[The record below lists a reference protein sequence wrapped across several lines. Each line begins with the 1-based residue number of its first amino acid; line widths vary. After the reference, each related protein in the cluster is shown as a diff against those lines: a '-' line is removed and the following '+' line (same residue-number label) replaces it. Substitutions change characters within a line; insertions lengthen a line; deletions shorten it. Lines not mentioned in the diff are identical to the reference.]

1 MKRFGLSCLAV
12 LLALTT
18 SQIAAA
24 KGGKTG
30 GKIGGKKAPEKVKGP
45 APIAKA
51 AEIKELKG
59 DFTWGMTPQ
68 AVKDKLFAKIDAN
81 YKDRL
86 EKSRLDPAKND
97 GIRQQ
102 IKADKDRISKSYV
115 KFEGKTPGWEVS
127 IIDEEFVPNNNESML
142 IYQEVKQKRYFFFNG
157 DSLFK
162 MFIAFD
168 KEVVQG
174 KSFTEFGEM
183 MQAKFGKAQPVYR
196 TVVLRGQK
204 DNVLDTYLWRSSEGD
219 GLRLVDR
226 SKFYDVYCLVVY
238 DRSVADR
245 QAEVKKNN
253 AAKVP
258 TGSFIDSV
266 ISDKPNDRDEND
278 NIVDRLTGKEV
289 LKPGERR
296 GNQQNIKVPS
306 PTGEMKA
313 EDKGF

>member
-1 MKRFGLSCLAV
+1 MRRFGLSFLAM

-18 SQIAAA
+18 AQIAAA
-24 KGGKTG
+24 KGGKKG
-30 GKIGGKKAPEKVKGP
+30 PEKVKGP
-45 APIAKA
+45 APIAKV

-59 DFTWGMTPQ
+59 DYTWGMSPQ
-68 AVKDKLFAKIDAN
+68 QVKEKLFAKIEEN
-81 YKDRL
+81 YKERL
-86 EKSRLDPAKND
+86 EKTRLDPAKND
-97 GIRQQ
+97 GVRQQ
-102 IKADKDRISKSYV
+102 IKADKDRITKSFV
-115 KFEGKTPGWEVS
+115 KFEGHTPGWEVS
-127 IIDEEFVPNNNESML
+127 IIDEEFVPGNGESML
-142 IYQEVKQKRYFFFNG
+142 VYQEAKQKRYFFFSG
-157 DSLFK
+157 ETLFK

-174 KSFTEFGEM
+174 KSFADFGEL
-183 MQAKFGKAQPVYR
+183 MQQKFGRAQPVYR
-196 TVVLRGQK
+196 TVVTHGMKEQ
-204 DNVLDTYLWRSSEGD
+204 VLDTFQWRSSEGD

-226 SKFYDVYCLVVY
+226 SKFYDVYCLVIY

-245 QAEVKKNN
+245 QAEVKKAN

-258 TGSFIDSV
+258 VGSFVDSV

-278 NIVDRLTGKEV
+278 NVVDRITGKEV

-313 EDKGF
+313 EDKPY